1 MARTFKVMLVALV
14 ILVLAGSA
22 YAFAASLTIN
32 GSTSVGTGQSVVNGF
47 TVSNIVYHLGADKM
61 KVESITFD
69 IAGTTDPDVVQIQTV
84 TGGTWKTDCTLG
96 TKDVTTPV
104 TCTYETPFLDLSAVT
119 ALNVYAIGGN

>member
-47 TVSNIVYHLGADKM
+47 TVSDIVYNLSTDKM
-61 KVESITFD
+61 DVTSIEFN
-69 IAGTTDPDVVQIQTV
+69 IAGTTDPDVVQIQTA
-84 TGGTWKTDCTLG
+84 TGGTWKTDCELG
-96 TKDVTTPV
+96 TKVLTKTPV
-104 TCTYETPFLDLSAVT
+104 TCTYGTPIQLADVT